1 MLVHSY
7 PKNWTGLLLPVSWSV
22 IRLRLTC
29 WTPSAKQLEMH
40 STLLTAPGKLGFLLP
55 EVKASSLIITRN
67 GRYNNN
73 ERKKKENIGGLAVE
87 HKRMEQWGK
96 NKEGVLLNGE
106 HRTGSRSV
114 ESLALLISRSRRHAE
129 LRPTKKGTTTNE
141 KWEDSGWTRT
151 YSPCTPPRTDGRSPF
166 SCLARWRRRTTKNRT
181 DTIHVYQ
188 PTTRHYRVIN
198 PDQPVKTPHSFQLGS
213 TWSAQV
219 LGGNA
224 QVSYRLVLFI
234 FWNFHSPAPMFF
246 WRTKLTMG
254 SVAM

>member
-1 MLVHSY
+1 MKHRAKDRFYLLQDDWWCLSIIGVSVGNGC
-7 PKNWTGLLLPVSWSV
+7 KSCLGLDFVLNVALLFCV
-22 IRLRLTC
+22 LT
-29 WTPSAKQLEMH
+29 
-40 STLLTAPGKLGFLLP
+40 
-55 EVKASSLIITRN
+55 
-67 GRYNNN
+67 
-73 ERKKKENIGGLAVE
+73 ENIGGLAVE

-188 PTTRHYRVIN
+188 PTTR
-198 PDQPVKTPHSFQLGS
+198 
-213 TWSAQV
+213 
-219 LGGNA
+219 
-224 QVSYRLVLFI
+224 
-234 FWNFHSPAPMFF
+234 
-246 WRTKLTMG
+246 
-254 SVAM
+254 